1 VKPILIRRPALK
13 WSLYVLRCGDG
24 SLYTGVAIDVARRF
38 EAHCTGKG
46 ARYTRGRGPL
56 SIVAKAA
63 CGERG
68 DALSI
73 ERSFKKLSR
82 PEKDDILTAGLSR
95 FVRRARR
102 LRSAR
107 AAR

>member
-1 VKPILIRRPALK
+1 MK
-13 WSLYVLRCGDG
+13 WSLYVLQCGDG
-24 SLYTGVAIDVARRF
+24 SLYTGVAIDVAARF

-56 SIVAKAA
+56 AIVARAP
-63 CGERG
+63 CGDRG

-73 ERSFKKLSR
+73 ERTFKSLSR
-82 PEKDDILTAGLSR
+82 PEKDEILTSGLSR

-102 LRSAR
+102 LRNQKA
-107 AAR
+107 

>member
-1 VKPILIRRPALK
+1 
-13 WSLYVLRCGDG
+13 LYVLRCGDG
-24 SLYTGVAIDVARRF
+24 SLYTGVAIDVAARF

-56 SIVAKAA
+56 SVVARAK

-73 ERSFKKLSR
+73 ERSFKSLSR
-82 PEKDDILTAGLSR
+82 PEKDAILMSGLSR

-102 LRSAR
+102 LRSQKSR
-107 AAR
+107 F

>member
-1 VKPILIRRPALK
+1 
-13 WSLYVLRCGDG
+13 
-24 SLYTGVAIDVARRF
+24 VAIDVAARF

-56 SIVAKAA
+56 SIVARAR

-73 ERSFKKLSR
+73 EASFKRLSR
-82 PEKDDILTAGLSR
+82 PEKDEILEAGLVR

-102 LRSAR
+102 LRSQKA
-107 AAR
+107 